1 MLISSKARQ
10 NRPSK
15 IRERREKWVLWL
27 SKLKVGDEV
36 VIRYRQKLEIV
47 QHIDT
52 VQHITRSQFPNRT
65 IVYVNDQAYRFESF
79 EQLPGFGAD
88 TKTIWGSDSRF
99 YKLGLRDRARQNA
112 LRLIFDQSTR
122 NLSDEELVQIVE
134 VLRASKIVNNK
145 PLATRTVAELS
156 EVIERG
162 EVDLDRIVDRPLDAG
177 GASADE
183 DAND

>member
-27 SKLKVGDEV
+27 SNLKVGDEV

-47 QHIDT
+47 QHIDI
-52 VQHITRSQFPNRT
+52 VQHITRSQYPSRS

-99 YKLGLRDRARQNA
+99 YKLGQRQRARQNA
-112 LRLIFDQSTR
+112 LRLILDHSTR

-134 VLRASKIVNNK
+134 VLRASKIANNK
-145 PLATRTVAELS
+145 PLASRTIAELN
-156 EVIERG
+156 EVIGRG
-162 EVDLDRIVDRPLDAG
+162 EVDLDQIVDRPLDADV
-177 GASADE
+177 ADE
-183 DAND
+183 GADD